1 MKLFEKK
8 KNLKNYLQT
17 RAQESILKKIKD
29 EEIKINK

>member
-8 KNLKNYLQT
+8 RNLKNYLQT
-17 RAQESILKKIKD
+17 RVQESILKKIKD